1 MARPRAFD
9 VDNVLDQAMNV
20 FWHKGFEGTSVQ
32 DLVNETGLNRASM
45 YASFGDKKAL
55 FLRVLDHY
63 VCTISAVRFAKLVEM
78 PDGRQAICE
87 TFRHVMRTGLGE
99 GRNKGCLIVNSG
111 MELAPHDAETAAIAR
126 QSFKRTELMFVAAL
140 KRAQAQKTIA
150 DDKNIRALAR
160 FLAGSIQG
168 LQLMARRAADEDTM
182 TDFVDM
188 VLSTLD

>member
-9 VDNVLDQAMNV
+9 EDNVLDNAMNV

-45 YASFGDKKAL
+45 YASFGDKNAL

-63 VCTISAVRFAKLVEM
+63 IRTISAARFAKLVEM
-78 PDGRQAICE
+78 QDGRQAIVE
-87 TFRHVMRTGLGE
+87 TFRSVMRNGLAE
-99 GRNKGCLIVNSG
+99 GRNKGCLMVNSG

-126 QSFKRTELMFVAAL
+126 QSFKRTELLFVDAL
-140 KRAQAQKTIA
+140 VRAQAQKTIS
-150 DDKNIRALAR
+150 DTKNIRALAR
-160 FLAGSIQG
+160 FLAGSLQG

-182 TDFVDM
+182 RDFVDTA
-188 VLSTLD
+188 LSTLD